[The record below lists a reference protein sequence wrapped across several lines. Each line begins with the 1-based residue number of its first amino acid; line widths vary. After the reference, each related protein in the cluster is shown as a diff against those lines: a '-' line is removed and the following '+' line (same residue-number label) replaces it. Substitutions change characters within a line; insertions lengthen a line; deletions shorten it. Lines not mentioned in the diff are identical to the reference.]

1 MALNLW
7 RLRLLDVFA
16 RVGTVRATAAE
27 LVMSPSAVSQQLT
40 LLEAETGAVLF
51 ERAGRRMT
59 LTATGDLLA
68 ERARGLLDQA
78 DAVDAELSDL
88 ASGPVGRVRV
98 GGFASAISSTLIPA
112 VRRLAHLNPHLE
124 LELLEIEPREATTA
138 LLQGRIDLA
147 VTVDEGDGT
156 LLAPT
161 IAVVPL
167 STDPL
172 LAVLPV
178 GHELASRARVSL
190 ADLAAE
196 PWALDHEGTYLGEL
210 VPRECRL
217 AGFEPRV
224 VGRFSSYGV
233 MLAHVASG
241 RSVAVL
247 PALAVDA
254 APDVV
259 ARPVAGLADRRIV
272 IAMRTGAARR
282 GAIIA
287 VVEALRASTAPH
299 AAG

>member
-1 MALNLW
+1 
-7 RLRLLDVFA
+7 
-16 RVGTVRATAAE
+16 VRATAAE
-27 LVMSPSAVSQQLT
+27 LRMSPSAVSQQLG
-40 LLEAETGAVLF
+40 LLESETGAVLF
-51 ERAGRRMT
+51 ERSGRRMT
-59 LTATGDLLA
+59 LTATGELLV

-88 ASGPVGRVRV
+88 ARGPAGRVRV
-98 GGFASAISSTLIPA
+98 GGFASAIWSILVPA
-112 VRRLAHLNPHLE
+112 SRHLARMSPHVD

-161 IAVVPL
+161 ITVVPL
-167 STDPL
+167 ATDPL
-172 LAVLPV
+172 LAVLPP
-178 GHELASRARVSL
+178 GHALTSADRVSL
-190 ADLAAE
+190 AELAADD
-196 PWALDHEGTYLGEL
+196 WALDHEGTYLGEL

-233 MLAHVASG
+233 MLAHVAAG

-254 APDVV
+254 GSGVV
-259 ARPVAGLADRRIV
+259 ARPDAGLADRRIV
-272 IAMRTGAARR
+272 IAVRTGAARR
-282 GAIIA
+282 AAITA
-287 VVEALRASTAPH
+287 VVDALRSAV
-299 AAG
+299 